1 MTYIMVFWYVLCQTF
16 RSSNLCP
23 DLGETNLSD
32 MMTCAKELDSSNK
45 VVEELI
51 ACMWPGSDSVF
62 VPGTWSMLAVPSLL
76 QEKITQV
83 FFLF

>member
-51 ACMWPGSDSVF
+51 ACMELIVCLCQGH
-62 VPGTWSMLAVPSLL
+62 GAC
-76 QEKITQV
+76 
-83 FFLF
+83 